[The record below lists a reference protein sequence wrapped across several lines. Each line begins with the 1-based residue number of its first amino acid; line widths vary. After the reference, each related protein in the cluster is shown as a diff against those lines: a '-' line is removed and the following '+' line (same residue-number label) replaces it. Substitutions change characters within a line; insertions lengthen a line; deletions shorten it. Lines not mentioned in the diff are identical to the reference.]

1 MTMKKLST
9 EELLKQAL
17 NEQLYRTQVANVKDY
32 GSYNLWEI
40 ELNNNNILMSELG
53 AISEVTGDD
62 DLQVESRGNWMYV
75 VATIDDERIEE
86 IREQNE

>member
-1 MTMKKLST
+1 MTT

-17 NEQLYRTQVANVKDY
+17 NEQLDRTQVANVKDY

-40 ELNNNNILMSELG
+40 ELNNNNIIMSELG

-62 DLQVESRGNWMYV
+62 DLQIESRGNWLYV
-75 VATIDDERIEE
+75 IATIDDDTIEE
-86 IREQNE
+86 IREQYE

>member
-1 MTMKKLST
+1 MNKLST

-17 NEQLYRTQVANVKDY
+17 NEQLDRTQVANVKDY

-53 AISEVTGDD
+53 TISEVTGDD
-62 DLQVESRGNWMYV
+62 DLKVESRGNWLYV
-75 VATIDDERIEE
+75 VATIDDEMIEE
-86 IREQNE
+86 IREQYE

>member
-1 MTMKKLST
+1 MKKLST

-17 NEQLYRTQVANVKDY
+17 NEQLDRTQVANVKDH

-40 ELNNNNILMSELG
+40 ELNNNNITTTELA

-62 DLQVESRGNWMYV
+62 DLQIESRGNWLYV
-75 VATIDDERIEE
+75 VATIDDEMIEE
-86 IREQNE
+86 IREQYE

>member
-1 MTMKKLST
+1 MNKLST

-17 NEQLYRTQVANVKDY
+17 NEQLNRTQVANVKDY

-53 AISEVTGDD
+53 TISEVTGDD
-62 DLQVESRGNWMYV
+62 DLQIESRGNWLYV
-75 VATIDDERIEE
+75 VATIDDEQIEE
-86 IREQNE
+86 IREQYE

>member
-1 MTMKKLST
+1 MKKLST

-17 NEQLYRTQVANVKDY
+17 NEQLDRTQVANVKDY

-40 ELNNNNILMSELG
+40 ELNNNNITTTELA

-62 DLQVESRGNWMYV
+62 DLQVESRGNWLYV
-75 VATIDDERIEE
+75 VATIDDDMIEE
-86 IREQNE
+86 IREQYE

>member
-1 MTMKKLST
+1 MKKLST

-17 NEQLYRTQVANVKDY
+17 NEQLNRTQVANVKDY

-62 DLQVESRGNWMYV
+62 DLQVESRGNWLYV
-75 VATIDDERIEE
+75 VATIEDERIEE
-86 IREQNE
+86 IREQYE

>member
-1 MTMKKLST
+1 MKT

-17 NEQLYRTQVANVKDY
+17 NEQLNRTQVANVKDY

-62 DLQVESRGNWMYV
+62 DIQVESRGNWLYV
-75 VATIDDERIEE
+75 VATIDDEKIEE
-86 IREQNE
+86 IRQEYE

>member
-1 MTMKKLST
+1 MKKLST

-17 NEQLYRTQVANVKDY
+17 NEQLNRTQVANVKDY

-40 ELNNNNILMSELG
+40 ELNNNNITTTELA

-62 DLQVESRGNWMYV
+62 DLQIESRGNWLYV
-75 VATIDDERIEE
+75 VATIDDDMIEE
-86 IREQNE
+86 IREQYE

>member
-1 MTMKKLST
+1 MTMKRLST

-17 NEQLYRTQVANVKDY
+17 NEQLNRTQVANVKDY

-53 AISEVTGDD
+53 TISEVTGDD
-62 DLQVESRGNWMYV
+62 DLQVESRGNWLYV

>member
-1 MTMKKLST
+1 MKKLST

-17 NEQLYRTQVANVKDY
+17 NEQLNRTQVANVKDY

-62 DLQVESRGNWMYV
+62 DLQVESRGNWLYV
-75 VATIDDERIEE
+75 VATIDDDMIEE
-86 IREQNE
+86 IRSQYE

>member
-1 MTMKKLST
+1 MKKLST

-17 NEQLYRTQVANVKDY
+17 NEQLNRTQVANVKDY

-40 ELNNNNILMSELG
+40 ELNNNNITTTELA

-62 DLQVESRGNWMYV
+62 DLQIETRGNWLYV
-75 VATIDDERIEE
+75 VATIDDDMIEE
-86 IREQNE
+86 IREQYE

>member
-1 MTMKKLST
+1 MNNLST

-17 NEQLYRTQVANVKDY
+17 NEQLNRTQVANVKDY

-62 DLQVESRGNWMYV
+62 DLQVESRGNWLYV
-75 VATIDDERIEE
+75 VATIDDEQIEE
-86 IREQNE
+86 IRSQYE

>member
-1 MTMKKLST
+1 MKKLST

-17 NEQLYRTQVANVKDY
+17 NEQLDRTQVANVKDH

-40 ELNNNNILMSELG
+40 ELNNNNITTTELA

-62 DLQVESRGNWMYV
+62 DLQVESRGNWLYV
-75 VATIDDERIEE
+75 VATIDDDMIDE
-86 IREQNE
+86 IRSQYE

>member
-1 MTMKKLST
+1 MKKLLT

-17 NEQLYRTQVANVKDY
+17 NEQLNRTQVANVKDY

-40 ELNNNNILMSELG
+40 ELNNNNILMSELA

-62 DLQVESRGNWMYV
+62 DLQVESRGNWLYV
-75 VATIDDERIEE
+75 VATIDDDMIEE
-86 IREQNE
+86 IREQYE

>member
-1 MTMKKLST
+1 MKKLST

-17 NEQLYRTQVANVKDY
+17 NEQLNRTQVANVKDY

-62 DLQVESRGNWMYV
+62 DLQVESRGYWLYV
-75 VATIDDERIEE
+75 IATIDDDMIDE
-86 IREQNE
+86 IRSQYE

>member
-1 MTMKKLST
+1 MKRLST

-17 NEQLYRTQVANVKDY
+17 NEQLNRTQVANVKDY

-53 AISEVTGDD
+53 TISEVTGDD
-62 DLQVESRGNWMYV
+62 DLQVESRGNWLYV

>member
-1 MTMKKLST
+1 MTT

-17 NEQLYRTQVANVKDY
+17 NEQLDRTQVANVKDY

-62 DLQVESRGNWMYV
+62 YLQVESRGNWLYV
-75 VATIDDERIEE
+75 VATIDDEMIEE
-86 IREQNE
+86 IREQYE

>member
-1 MTMKKLST
+1 MNELST

-17 NEQLYRTQVANVKDY
+17 NEQLNRTQVANVKDY

-53 AISEVTGDD
+53 TISEVTGDD
-62 DLQVESRGNWMYV
+62 DLQVESRGNWLYV

>member
-1 MTMKKLST
+1 MKRLST

-17 NEQLYRTQVANVKDY
+17 NEQLCRTQVANVTSHHAYDLY
-32 GSYNLWEI
+32 DL
-40 ELNNNNILMSELG
+40 ELTNNNITTTELA

-62 DLQVESRGNWMYV
+62 DLQVESRDNWLYV
-75 VATIDDERIEE
+75 IATIDDERIEE